1 MFVVQEIAAEY
12 PAVVAFVLSL
22 LGGVLADALVVLQR
36 RGFGRGGFGRR
47 RRPGG
52 LFGALGTLFFLF
64 VLGPI
69 VVLVLIAYLAYGAI
83 SGRRRR

>member
-12 PAVVAFVLSL
+12 PAAVAFVLSL
-22 LGGVLADALVVLQR
+22 LGGGMADALVLLQR

-52 LFGALGTLFFLF
+52 PFGALGTLVFLF

-69 VVLVLIAYLAYGAI
+69 VMLALVAYLAYGAI
-83 SGRRRR
+83 SGRRGR